1 MKPGPLKSLFLE
13 AYAVEKGNLENQEV
27 YKLEVLKKGQR
38 TTRSMAVFDLKWNP
52 ITGLLDKAKCR
63 IVAQGFTT
71 QVPGVDFGETY
82 ASTPKLSTMRAFLW
96 DVVRLLMITEEFDV
110 KAAYLHAKLE
120 ELIYMRPP
128 TGMETYDE
136 HGNLM
141 VMRLLKSLYGLRQ
154 SGHNWMN
161 DFFDFL
167 RDFGWTQSKAD
178 TSLWHYLVEEKVTM
192 SLFVHTDDG
201 KFGYVKSAKDHR
213 DKFVDALNKR
223 FNIGSTQLNIDR
235 IFNIKVD
242 RRSDGSIKLSQQ
254 KYILDLIIPAFI
266 TFDSRQE

>member
-1 MKPGPLKSLFLE
+1 MS
-13 AYAVEKGNLENQEV
+13 
-27 YKLEVLKKGQR
+27 
-38 TTRSMAVFDLKWNP
+38 
-52 ITGLLDKAKCR
+52 
-63 IVAQGFTT
+63 
-71 QVPGVDFGETY
+71 
-82 ASTPKLSTMRAFLW
+82 
-96 DVVRLLMITEEFDV
+96 
-110 KAAYLHAKLE
+110 
-120 ELIYMRPP
+120 P
-128 TGMETYDE
+128 TGIPGDP
-136 HGNLM
+136 
-141 VMRLLKSLYGLRQ
+141 
-154 SGHNWMN
+154 
-161 DFFDFL
+161 
-167 RDFGWTQSKAD
+167 
-178 TSLWHYLVEEKVTM
+178 TM